1 MSPCCALRS
10 RTRCAKRAG
19 SWTWTRGS
27 CPTLVWASVRKVG
40 ENRGARVGT
49 SVSRVEIVEGL
60 NPGDVI
66 IMSDMSR
73 WDNVDR
79 VRIK

>member
-1 MSPCCALRS
+1 MVRLDIHFRAELHWPGQIEMGLGV
-10 RTRCAKRAG
+10 AKFGR
-19 SWTWTRGS
+19 
-27 CPTLVWASVRKVG
+27 
-40 ENRGARVGT
+40 T

-60 NPGDVI
+60 NPGDII
-66 IMSDMSR
+66 IMSDMSQ

>member
-1 MSPCCALRS
+1 
-10 RTRCAKRAG
+10 
-19 SWTWTRGS
+19 
-27 CPTLVWASVRKVG
+27 VQVRFG
-40 ENRGARVGT
+40 RT

-79 VRIK
+79 VRIR